1 MKHFWIN
8 IEKNKLRY
16 DFMSSQFEKYN
27 IENKRIN
34 AITPSDFDNILEQ
47 KRPLTCKYPGCTTCE
62 YEFACLCSHIE
73 AMKEGVKSGDDYFV
87 IMEDDIQIVFDIDYA
102 SIIKTVPH
110 DAEVIQ
116 LMVLYGDTVCRLYNY
131 YIMNDNKYIPW
142 KYLLPSTG
150 MYIISKE
157 GAKKLIDKFYDIEK
171 NKYDFSS
178 SPYQIVAD
186 VLIYET
192 LNSYAMTVPYC
203 VPNIAMGSEIH
214 PDHLAAHQITINTIN
229 DVINT
234 HHERFP
240 FIIKKY

>member
-8 IEKNKLRY
+8 IKKNNLRN
-16 DFMSSQFEKYN
+16 DFMSSQFKKYN
-27 IENKRIN
+27 IENVRID
-34 AITPSDFDNILEQ
+34 AITPNDFDDVLEQ

-62 YEFACLCSHIE
+62 YEFACLCSHIK
-73 AMKEGVKSGDDYFV
+73 AMKEGLKSGEDYFV
-87 IMEDDIQIVFDIDYA
+87 IMEDDIEIVFDIDYDK
-102 SIIKTVPH
+102 IIKEVPN

-116 LMVLYGDTVCRLYNY
+116 LMVLYGNTVKILYNY
-131 YIMNDNKYIPW
+131 YITKGIKYIPW

-157 GAKKLIDKFYDIEK
+157 GAKKMLDKFYDIEK
-171 NKYDFSS
+171 NTYNFSS

-192 LNSYAMTVPYC
+192 LKSYATTVPYC

-214 PDHLAAHQITINTIN
+214 PEHLSAHQITINVIS

-234 HHERFP
+234 RHENFP